1 LVTTRHLIQS
11 KKYFGHEFDP
21 VCVKYLNE
29 ILEITDSKIVVISSW
44 REGRTLKQIQSIFEI
59 NGIIKVVGITPLI
72 QDVIRGK
79 EIMEYIFNTNK
90 TDLEVHEF
98 VIIDDEE
105 EMGELTGHLIRTEFA
120 TGIDE
125 FVKNEVI
132 RRLG

>member
-1 LVTTRHLIQS
+1 MVTTRHLIQS

-72 QDVIRGK
+72 KDVIRGK

-120 TGIDE
+120 IGIDE

>member
-1 LVTTRHLIQS
+1 MVTTRHLIQS